1 VGVVRRSETLAAVG
15 AEGEDARRTAAGTA
29 ALLLQGVLFR
39 RGLLAAPFLFMDEK
53 NDNSG
58 MEREKEMIDLQAV
71 ADENPKRKGEMIEA
85 AFLAKVCKLRI
96 PVCKPWGDS
105 ERYDFVVDWGKGFW
119 SVQVKGGTSH
129 KRSGYKVESGRD
141 GRVFTKDDMDF
152 VVVYIVPEDLWYVV
166 PVEIAEGR
174 SSLWFTPGSARAR
187 LAKYREAW
195 CLLDCGLEERGLEDI
210 PVRCRSEA
218 VNVRCAVCPLRQDLT
233 SQGLASS
240 VKIRPRR
247 LK

>member
-1 VGVVRRSETLAAVG
+1 MGVVRRSENLAAVG
-15 AEGEDARRTAAGTA
+15 AAGEDARRTAAGTA

-141 GRVFTKDDMDF
+141 GRVFTKDDKMCIRDSLQAGPAPT
-152 VVVYIVPEDLWYVV
+152 PE
-166 PVEIAEGR
+166 
-174 SSLWFTPGSARAR
+174 
-187 LAKYREAW
+187 
-195 CLLDCGLEERGLEDI
+195 
-210 PVRCRSEA
+210 
-218 VNVRCAVCPLRQDLT
+218 
-233 SQGLASS
+233 
-240 VKIRPRR
+240 
-247 LK
+247 